1 MYVANKKRSKNVCE
15 RRCMY
20 VVYKRMYAFK
30 KNNKKKNKT
39 TSTAQKY
46 IVCMYYV

>member
-30 KNNKKKNKT
+30 NKNKT
-39 TSTAQKY
+39 TSTAQKF
-46 IVCMYYV
+46 IVCMYYVKT